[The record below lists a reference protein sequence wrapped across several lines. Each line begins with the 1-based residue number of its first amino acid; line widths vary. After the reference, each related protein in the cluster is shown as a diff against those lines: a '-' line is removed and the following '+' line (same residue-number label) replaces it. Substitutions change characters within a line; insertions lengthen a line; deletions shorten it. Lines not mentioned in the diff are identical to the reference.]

1 MNYELITMVVG
12 FLGILLMFWQ
22 LNHQI
27 NARFDSQN
35 ARFDS
40 QNARFDS
47 KFEHLESRL
56 DRLENK
62 IDFVN
67 ANLSARIDSLYI
79 ARIMRLKSL
88 LCAIILKNIESGF
101 L

>member
-1 MNYELITMVVG
+1 MNYELITMIVG

-40 QNARFDS
+40 
-47 KFEHLESRL
+47 KFEHLENRI

-62 IDFVN
+62 IDFIN
-67 ANLSARIDSLYI
+67 ANLSARIDGLYI
-79 ARIMRLKSL
+79 RKDNA
-88 LCAIILKNIESGF
+88 A
-101 L
+101 